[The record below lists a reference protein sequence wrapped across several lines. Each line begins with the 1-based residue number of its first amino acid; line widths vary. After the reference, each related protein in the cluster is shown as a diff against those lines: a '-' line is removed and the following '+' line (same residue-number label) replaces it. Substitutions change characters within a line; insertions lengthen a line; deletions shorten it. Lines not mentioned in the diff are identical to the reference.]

1 MKNLSTQQFALIIIA
16 ILGILASLTTLVVTG
31 HMSPAYLESI
41 IVGFV
46 AWLIPSPAINP
57 SPAPA
62 PIPQP
67 VVVVDAPTKD
77 VAK

>member
-1 MKNLSTQQFALIIIA
+1 MKNLTSQQFALVIIA

-31 HMSPAYLESI
+31 HMAPTMLQSI

-46 AWLIPSPAINP
+46 AWLIPSPAI

-62 PIPQP
+62 PSSDKPA
-67 VVVVDAPTKD
+67 DG
-77 VAK
+77 AK